1 MEERYELVTERI
13 KEIPS
18 EKLLPENYQEYFAHV
33 AEFLCCV
40 TEYKTRLEKGP
51 LSMDEGKEIFA
62 ALYKDEEADRY
73 ESTYLCPKY
82 AVSKLGESGQL
93 LSALYSKLM
102 STILWVA
109 EGKDEFLTIY
119 LELFVQI
126 YGCYLTEAEGEG
138 QFEYALKEA
147 KDAYYWF
154 SHDYLE
160 ILVEDQVRGICV
172 PDENSLYFDVVM
184 NADLNDLSYLY
195 RFGQNIGENEI
206 KLAKYINSLPEEDIK
221 SMASTFTEGYRIGFI
236 NGRKD
241 LSIKNACSVHYPIG
255 MERMVRQAI
264 LNFKEMGLSSVL
276 HRNGI
281 NTNEVNKQYQYD
293 HKDDKALFYDK
304 GYVER
309 FLEVYRAFFDAVKDQ
324 AKKFGGPA
332 VVETFGEKKVDLK
345 NRPENIEMTE
355 EQNHL
360 NVYERGKAY
369 GIYMEYIPGEE
380 RSFTIISYPLPSIDE
395 ERFEEIFKKVVEIN
409 TLDYKLYQ
417 DMQQKIIDVLD
428 QGEYAIVKGCGD
440 NETDLKVN
448 LWKLKDPTKESIF
461 ENCVAD
467 VNIPVGEVFTSPV
480 LEGTEGC
487 LHVSHVYLRDYEFKD
502 LKMNFKDGK
511 VTDYT
516 CKNFD
521 TEEENKKFIYDNI
534 MFKHDTLPIGE
545 FAIGTNTTAYR
556 AGKDY
561 NIADKYTILIAEK
574 TGPHFAVG
582 DTCYSYSEDLAVYNP
597 DGKEI
602 VARENS
608 VSALRK
614 GDPEKAYLN
623 CHTDITIPFEELGEI
638 SVVTAT
644 GEKLPIILN
653 GKFVVPGTEPLNKP
667 LED

>member
-1 MEERYELVTERI
+1 MEERYELVTNRI
-13 KEIPS
+13 EEIKT
-18 EKLLPENYQEYFAHV
+18 ETLLPEKYMNYFSTV
-33 AEFLCCV
+33 AEFLCKV
-40 TEYKTRLEKGP
+40 VAYKERLEKGP
-51 LSMDEGKEIFA
+51 LSMEEGKKIFKD
-62 ALYKDEEADRY
+62 LYFDTESDRY
-73 ESTYLCPKY
+73 ESSYLCPKY
-82 AVSKLGESGQL
+82 AVEKLDDDGKF
-93 LSALYSKLM
+93 LSAVYAKLLN
-102 STILWVA
+102 TILWVA

-126 YGCYLTEAEGEG
+126 YGCYVSEAEEEG

-154 SHDYLE
+154 SHDY
-160 ILVEDQVRGICV
+160 VELFATEQVRAMVV
-172 PDENSLYFDVVM
+172 PSEESVYYDVVM

-195 RFGQNIGENEI
+195 RFGKNIGENEI
-206 KLAKYINSLPEEDIK
+206 KLATYINSLSEEEIA
-221 SMASTFTEGYRIGFI
+221 SMASTFTEGYRIGFV

-241 LSIKNACSVHYPIG
+241 LSIKNAVGIYYPIG
-255 MERMVRQAI
+255 MERMVRQAVK
-264 LNFKEMGLSSVL
+264 NFKELGLGSCL
-276 HRNGI
+276 HRNGVD
-281 NTNEVNKQYQYD
+281 TNEKNKQFEYD
-293 HKDDKALFYDK
+293 HKDDKALYYDK

-309 FLEVYRAFFDAVKDQ
+309 FLEVYRAAFEEVKDQ
-324 AKKFGGPA
+324 ARKYGGPA
-332 VVETFGEKKVDLK
+332 VVETFGEKKVELK
-345 NRPENIEMTE
+345 NRPENVELTE

-360 NVYERGKAY
+360 NVYERSKSYA
-369 GIYMEYIPGEE
+369 INMEYIPGEE

-395 ERFEEIFKKVVEIN
+395 ERFEEIFQKVVEIN

-428 QGEYAIVKGCGD
+428 QGEYAVIKGCGD

-448 LWKLKDPTKESIF
+448 LYKLKDPTKETIF

-516 CKNFD
+516 CKNFE
-521 TEEENKKFIYDNI
+521 TEEENKKFIFDNI

-602 VARENS
+602 VARDNS
-608 VSALRK
+608 VSILRK
-614 GDPEKAYLN
+614 EDPEKAYLN

-638 SVVTAT
+638 SVVTAS

-653 GKFVVPGTEPLNKP
+653 GKFVVPGTEPLNEP
-667 LED
+667 LQ

>member
-1 MEERYELVTERI
+1 MEERYLLVSERI
-13 KEIPS
+13 KEIS
-18 EKLLPENYQEYFAHV
+18 TENVLPEKYQKYFAVV
-33 AEFLCCV
+33 AEFLGHV
-40 TEYKTRLEKGP
+40 MDYKVRLEKGP
-51 LSMDEGKEIFA
+51 LSMEEGKKIFA
-62 ALYKDEEADRY
+62 ELYKDQEEDRY

-82 AVSKLGESGQL
+82 AVEKLGNDGQL
-93 LSALYSKLM
+93 LSALYAKLM
-102 STILWVA
+102 SAILWVA
-109 EGKDEFLTIY
+109 EGKDEFLTVY
-119 LELFVQI
+119 FELFVQI
-126 YGCYLTEAEGEG
+126 YGCYVTEAEGEG
-138 QFEYALKEA
+138 QYEYALKEA

-154 SHDYLE
+154 AHDYAE
-160 ILVEDQVRGICV
+160 IFVDEQVRGICV
-172 PDENSLYFDVVM
+172 PDETSLYYDVVM

-195 RFGQNIGENEI
+195 RFGQNIGENE
-206 KLAKYINSLPEEDIK
+206 KKMATYINSLPEEDIK
-221 SMASTFTEGYRIGFI
+221 SMASTFTEGYRIGFV

-241 LSIKNACSVHYPIG
+241 LSIKSGVSIYYPIG

-264 LNFKEMGLSSVL
+264 INFKELGLGSVL

-281 NTNEVNKQYQYD
+281 NTNEKNKQYEYD

-309 FLEVYRAFFDAVKDQ
+309 FLEVYRSSFEAVKDQ
-324 AKKFGGPA
+324 AKKYGGPA
-332 VVETFGEKKVDLK
+332 VVETFGEKKVELK

-360 NVYERGKAY
+360 NVYERGKATAT
-369 GIYMEYIPGEE
+369 YMEFIPGEE

-409 TLDYKLYQ
+409 TLDYKSYQ
-417 DMQQKIIDVLD
+417 EMQQKMIDVLD
-428 QGEYAIVKGCGD
+428 QGEYAIIKGCGD
-440 NETDLKVN
+440 NETDLKVM
-448 LWKLKDPTKESIF
+448 LYHLDDPTRQSIF

-516 CKNFD
+516 CKNFE
-521 TEEENKKFIYDNI
+521 TEEENKKFIFDNI

-582 DTCYSYSEDLAVYNP
+582 DTCYSYSEDLAVFNP

-608 VSALRK
+608 CSALRK
-614 GDPEKAYLN
+614 EDPEKAYFN

-638 SVVTAT
+638 SVVTKT
-644 GEKLPIILN
+644 GEKLTIIEN
-653 GKFVVPGTEPLNKP
+653 GKFVVPGTEALNVP

>member
-1 MEERYELVTERI
+1 
-13 KEIPS
+13 
-18 EKLLPENYQEYFAHV
+18 
-33 AEFLCCV
+33 
-40 TEYKTRLEKGP
+40 
-51 LSMDEGKEIFA
+51 MDE
-62 ALYKDEEADRY
+62 
-73 ESTYLCPKY
+73 
-82 AVSKLGESGQL
+82 
-93 LSALYSKLM
+93 
-102 STILWVA
+102 
-109 EGKDEFLTIY
+109 
-119 LELFVQI
+119 
-126 YGCYLTEAEGEG
+126 
-138 QFEYALKEA
+138 
-147 KDAYYWF
+147 
-154 SHDYLE
+154 
-160 ILVEDQVRGICV
+160 QVRGTCV
-172 PDENSLYFDVVM
+172 PDESSLYYDVVM

-206 KLAKYINSLPEEDIK
+206 KMASYINSLPEEDIK
-221 SMASTFTEGYRIGFI
+221 SMASTFTEGYRIGFV

-241 LSIKNACSVHYPIG
+241 LSIKSGVSIYYPIG

-264 LNFKEMGLSSVL
+264 LNFKELGLGSVL

-281 NTNEVNKQYQYD
+281 DTNEKNKQYDYD

-309 FLEVYRAFFDAVKDQ
+309 FLEVYRASFESVKDQ
-324 AKKFGGPA
+324 AKKYGGPA
-332 VVETFGEKKVDLK
+332 VVETFGEKKVELK
-345 NRPENIEMTE
+345 NRPENIQMTE

-360 NVYERGKAY
+360 NVYERGKSTAT
-369 GIYMEYIPGEE
+369 YMEYIPGEE
-380 RSFTIISYPLPSIDE
+380 RSFTIISYPLPTIDE
-395 ERFEEIFKKVVEIN
+395 NRFEEIFKKVVEIN

-417 DMQQKIIDVLD
+417 KMQQKIIDVMD
-428 QGEYAIVKGCGD
+428 QGEYAIIKGCGD
-440 NETDLKVN
+440 NETDLKVM
-448 LWKLKDPTKESIF
+448 LYPLTDPSKQSIF

-516 CKNFD
+516 CKNFG
-521 TEEENKKFIYDNI
+521 TEEENKKFIFDNI

-582 DTCYSYSEDLAVYNP
+582 DTCYSYSEDLAVFNP

-614 GDPEKAYLN
+614 EDPEKAYLN

-638 SVVTAT
+638 SVVTKT
-644 GEKLPIILN
+644 GEKLTIIEN
-653 GKFVVPGTEPLNKP
+653 GKFVVPGTEELNRP
-667 LED
+667 LEA

>member
-1 MEERYELVTERI
+1 MEERYELVTKRI
-13 KEIPS
+13 EEIKT
-18 EKLLPENYQEYFAHV
+18 ETLLPEKYQSYFATV
-33 AEFLCCV
+33 AEFLCQV
-40 TEYKTRLEKGP
+40 VAYKERLKKGP
-51 LSMDEGKEIFA
+51 LSMEEGAKIFKE
-62 ALYKDEEADRY
+62 LYRDTEEDRY

-82 AVSKLGESGQL
+82 AVEKLGEDGQL
-93 LSALYSKLM
+93 FSAMYAKLL
-102 STILWVA
+102 STILWAA
-109 EGKDEFLTIY
+109 EGKDEYLTIY
-119 LELFVQI
+119 MELFVQI
-126 YGCYLTEAEGEG
+126 YGCYVSEAEEEAE
-138 QFEYALKEA
+138 FEYALKEA

-154 SHDYLE
+154 AHDY
-160 ILVEDQVRGICV
+160 VELFAEDAVLGQVV
-172 PDENSLYFDVVM
+172 PNKESVYYDTVM

-206 KLAKYINSLPEEDIK
+206 KLATYINSLPQEDID
-221 SMASTFTEGYRIGFI
+221 SMASTFTEGYRIGFV

-241 LSIKNACSVHYPIG
+241 LSIKNAVGIYYPIG
-255 MERMVRQAI
+255 MERMVRQAVK
-264 LNFKEMGLSSVL
+264 NFKELGLDSCL

-281 NTNEVNKQYQYD
+281 NTNEKNKQYDYD

-309 FLEVYRAFFDAVKDQ
+309 FLEVYRAAFENVKDQ
-324 AKKFGGPA
+324 ARKYGGPA

-345 NRPENIEMTE
+345 NRPENVELTE

-360 NVYERGKAY
+360 NVYERSKSYA
-369 GIYMEYIPGEE
+369 INMEYVPGEE
-380 RSFTIISYPLPSIDE
+380 RSFTIISYPLPTIDE

-428 QGEYAIVKGCGD
+428 QGEYAIIKGCGD

-448 LWKLKDPTKESIF
+448 LWKLKDPTKETIF

-516 CKNFD
+516 CKNFE

-602 VARENS
+602 VARDNS

-614 GDPEKAYLN
+614 TDPEKAYLN

-638 SVVTAT
+638 SVVTAA

-653 GKFVVPGTEPLNKP
+653 GKFVVPGTEALNAP
-667 LED
+667 LE